1 MIIEDCALHEP
12 RPGGDNREPRP
23 AAGAR
28 PRLLLVDDNEN
39 HCWALTRAFEKRGY
53 AVKAVHSAATACALV
68 EDWPAEYAI
77 VDLRMPG
84 PSGLTLIPR
93 LKAALPGVRIVMLT
107 GYASI
112 ATAVEA
118 IKLGATQYLV
128 KPVDAPTLEA
138 AFRDKAGDTNIPSS
152 DHLLS
157 VERMEWEYIQ
167 RVLSDQHGNVS
178 ATARALNMHRK
189 TLQRKLSKH
198 PPGGSR

>member
-1 MIIEDCALHEP
+1 MTTEDWALRNRSNGSSYGAEGFTP
-12 RPGGDNREPRP
+12 GSARPG
-23 AAGAR
+23 
-28 PRLLLVDDNEN
+28 LLLVDDNEH

-53 AVKAVHSAATACALV
+53 AVKAANSAPAACHLL
-68 EDWPAEYAI
+68 EDWQPEFAV

-84 PSGLTLIPR
+84 PTGLSLIPK
-93 LKAALPGVRIVMLT
+93 LKAAFPGVRVVVLT

-128 KPVDAPTLEA
+128 KPVDANTLEA
-138 AFRDKAGDTNIPSS
+138 AFHQDEGDATLPTCE
-152 DHLLS
+152 DLVS
-157 VERMEWEYIQ
+157 VGRLEWEYIQ
-167 RVLSDQHGNVS
+167 RVLAELGGNIS

-198 PPGGSR
+198 PVAR